1 MLPRHICMRRPHG
14 PGESGHPLRGGEPRR
29 VDGDI
34 DAARALYRQA
44 WAQAGDDFEACV
56 AAHYMARRQEDAA
69 VTLDWNLRALA
80 HADAA
85 MAPATPG
92 PQVYGSLYVNVGHAY
107 ELTGN
112 LAEAQRFFALAAGGV
127 VHRRG
132 GLGAGAACD
141 ECNGNWSV
149 MRCFL
154 SICAAMPATTICWR
168 IRAFA

>member
-1 MLPRHICMRRPHG
+1 MDLENPVITLCVAGSRA
-14 PGESGHPLRGGEPRR
+14 EF
-29 VDGDI
+29 DGDI

-85 MAPATPG
+85 MAAGDTRPADF
-92 PQVYGSLYVNVGHAY
+92 YGSLYVNVGHAY

-112 LAEAQRFFALAAGGV
+112 PAEAQRFFSLAAEHGV
-127 VHRRG
+127 VHRP
-132 GLGAGAACD
+132 D
-141 ECNGNWSV
+141 
-149 MRCFL
+149 
-154 SICAAMPATTICWR
+154 
-168 IRAFA
+168 